1 MTADPNPTK
10 PPEQPLAVPG
20 DADQAPASLP
30 AASPE
35 LRRAL
40 WTQASE
46 LIVDTGY
53 NYRAHLIVG
62 QKRREQAKFLGVPR
76 VVLPVAASAGT
87 AFLALIGFDKVGV
100 VAFGFIGAI
109 VVALEKYFDPIGQAN
124 AHSDKGDRLLTLYKD
139 LRSFRNLR
147 FAGPSPSTNS
157 SVSTPPS
164 SNAAT
169 SCVKRSPGNIRH
181 GPTTRPRRRLPL
193 DNRHIS
199 TTRSGRTHQLIFSE
213 LQRRREG

>member
-147 FAGPSPSTNS
+147 LRGTE
-157 SVSTPPS
+157 
-164 SNAAT
+164 
-169 SCVKRSPGNIRH
+169 
-181 GPTTRPRRRLPL
+181 PL
-193 DNRHIS
+193 D
-199 TTRSGRTHQLIFSE
+199 QLEREYAALLERGNQLREAEPRQYPSWAYDQAKAQIAAGQSSYLDDPLWQDPPAD
-213 LQRRREG
+213 LQ